1 MNLEKKLSNLPKTW
15 LIDLDGTIIKHN
27 SHIKGK
33 NTILKKVKSFWKKIP
48 SKDKIVLLT
57 AREKKY
63 KKTTVNFLKENNLK
77 FDHIIFDLNF
87 GERILLNDMKPDGL
101 LTAYSHNLK
110 RNEGLGEFIKIF
122 K

>member
-1 MNLEKKLSNLPKTW
+1 MDLEKKLSNLPKTW

-33 NTILKKVKSFWKKIP
+33 NIILKKVKSFWKKIP

-57 AREKKY
+57 ARDKKY

-110 RNEGLGEFIKIF
+110 RNEGLGEVIKIF

>member
-1 MNLEKKLSNLPKTW
+1 MDLQKKLSNLPKTW

-33 NTILKKVKSFWKKIP
+33 NIILKKVKSFWKKIP

-101 LTAYSHNLK
+101 LTAYSHNFK

>member
-1 MNLEKKLSNLPKTW
+1 MDLKKKLSNLPKTW

-27 SHIKGK
+27 SHLKGK
-33 NTILKKVKSFWKKIP
+33 NIILKKVKSFWKNIP
-48 SKDKIVLLT
+48 SNDKIVLLT

-63 KKTTVNFLKENNLK
+63 KKTTVNFLRENNLK

-101 LTAYSHNLK
+101 LTAYSYNLK
-110 RNEGLGEFIKIF
+110 RNEGLGDLIQIF

>member
-1 MNLEKKLSNLPKTW
+1 M
-15 LIDLDGTIIKHN
+15 IDLDGTIIKHN

-33 NTILKKVKSFWKKIP
+33 NIILKKVKSFWKKIP
-48 SKDKIVLLT
+48 SRDKIVLLT
-57 AREKKY
+57 AREKKF

-101 LTAYSHNLK
+101 LTAYAHNLK
-110 RNEGLGEFIKIF
+110 RNEGLGEVIKIF